1 MTKITIGARGSKLSL
16 AYVEKVKEL
25 LLKKNRELKEENINF
40 KAIKTS
46 GDIHQNIKLSEIG
59 GKNLFCKEIQEK
71 LISDEINI
79 AVHSLKDMES
89 VEDDRL
95 TIGAYIKRNDFRDV
109 IISNKIKSI
118 EDLKN
123 KIVIGSSSRRREL
136 QLKKINQNISVV
148 NIRGNIDTRIQK
160 LEEGK
165 LDGIIL
171 AAAGVKSLKLNN
183 KISIS
188 FETEKVLPA
197 VGQGIIAVQCKKNDE
212 VAKFFLKNINDP
224 ETELCAKAERKMLQV
239 IGGDCETAIGGLAII
254 ENNNLKLKVQ
264 LFSDSGSDSF
274 EHELIGKDTDAVN
287 IGKAVGEKLLN
298 LAGKEF
304 KKNEHFTN

>member
-1 MTKITIGARGSKLSL
+1 
-16 AYVEKVKEL
+16 
-25 LLKKNRELKEENINF
+25 
-40 KAIKTS
+40 
-46 GDIHQNIKLSEIG
+46 
-59 GKNLFCKEIQEK
+59 
-71 LISDEINI
+71 
-79 AVHSLKDMES
+79 MES

-148 NIRGNIDTRIQK
+148 NI
-160 LEEGK
+160 
-165 LDGIIL
+165 
-171 AAAGVKSLKLNN
+171 
-183 KISIS
+183 
-188 FETEKVLPA
+188 KVLPA

-212 VAKFFLKNINDP
+212 VAKFFLKNINDS

-239 IGGDCETAIGGLAII
+239 IGGDCETAIGGLATI

-287 IGKAVGEKLLN
+287 IGKAVGEKLLS

-304 KKNEHFTN
+304 KKK

>member
-1 MTKITIGARGSKLSL
+1 MIKITIGARGSKLSL

-25 LLKKNRELKEENINF
+25 LLQENKELNEENINF

-46 GDIHQNIKLSEIG
+46 GDINQNIRLSEIG
-59 GKNLFCKEIQEK
+59 GKNLFCKEIEEK
-71 LISDEINI
+71 LISNDIDI

-89 VEDDRL
+89 IENDNLV
-95 TIGAYIKRNDFRDV
+95 IGAYIKRNDFRDV
-109 IISNKIKSI
+109 IISNKIKDK
-118 EDLKN
+118 EDLKG

-148 NIRGNIDTRIQK
+148 NIRGNIDTRIKK
-160 LEEGK
+160 LDKEK

-171 AAAGVKSLKLNN
+171 AAAGVKSLNLNN

-188 FETEKVLPA
+188 FEIEEVLPA
-197 VGQGIIAVQCKKNDE
+197 VGQGVIAVQCKKNDE
-212 VAKFFLKNINDP
+212 KVKRFLKNINNV

-239 IGGDCETAIGGLAII
+239 IGGDCETAIGGLAVID
-254 ENNNLKLKVQ
+254 NKNLKLKAQ
-264 LFSDSGSDSF
+264 LFSDSGSESF
-274 EHELIGKDTDAVN
+274 EHELTGKDIDAIN
-287 IGKAVGEKLLN
+287 IGKAMGEKLLS

-304 KKNEHFTN
+304 KRK

>member
-25 LLKKNRELKEENINF
+25 LLQENKELKEENINF

-46 GDIHQNIKLSEIG
+46 GDINQNIRLSEIG
-59 GKNLFCKEIQEK
+59 GKNLFCKEIEEK
-71 LISDEINI
+71 LISNDIDI

-89 VEDDRL
+89 IENDNLV
-95 TIGAYIKRNDFRDV
+95 IGAYIKRNDFRDV
-109 IISNKIKSI
+109 IISNKIKDK
-118 EDLKN
+118 EDLKG
-123 KIVIGSSSRRREL
+123 KMVIGSSSRRREL

-148 NIRGNIDTRIQK
+148 NMRGNIDTRIKK
-160 LEEGK
+160 LDKEK

-171 AAAGVKSLKLNN
+171 AAAGVKSLNLNN

-188 FETEKVLPA
+188 FEIEEVLPA

-212 VAKFFLKNINDP
+212 KVKSFLKNINDV

-239 IGGDCETAIGGLAII
+239 IGGDCETAIGGLAVID
-254 ENNNLKLKVQ
+254 NKNLKLKAQ
-264 LFSDSGSDSF
+264 LFSDSGSESF
-274 EHELIGKDTDAVN
+274 EHELTGKDIDAIN
-287 IGKAVGEKLLN
+287 IGKAMGEKLLS

-304 KKNEHFTN
+304 KRK

>member
-16 AYVEKVKEL
+16 AYVEKVRKL
-25 LLKKNRELKEENINF
+25 LLKGNKELKEENINF

-46 GDIHQNIKLSEIG
+46 GDINQNIKLSEIG
-59 GKNLFCKEIQEK
+59 GKNLFCKEIEEK
-71 LISDEINI
+71 LIGNDIDI

-89 VEDDRL
+89 VENDKL

-118 EDLKN
+118 GDLKD
-123 KIVIGSSSRRREL
+123 KTVIGSSSRRREL
-136 QLKKINQNISVV
+136 QLKKINQNITFI

-165 LDGIIL
+165 LDGIML
-171 AAAGVKSLKLNN
+171 ASAGVKSLKLNN
-183 KISIS
+183 KISVL
-188 FETEKVLPA
+188 FEAEEVLPA
-197 VGQGIIAVQCKKNDE
+197 AGQGIIAVQCKKND
-212 VAKFFLKNINDP
+212 KIIKKFLKNINDS

-239 IGGDCETAIGGLAII
+239 IGGDCETAIGALAVI
-254 ENNNLKLKVQ
+254 ENNKLKLKAQ
-264 LFSDSGSDSF
+264 LFSDSGSNSF
-274 EHELIGKDTDAVN
+274 EHQMSGQDIEAIN
-287 IGKAVGEKLLN
+287 IGKEVGEKLLS

-304 KKNEHFTN
+304 KKK

>member
-16 AYVEKVKEL
+16 AYVEKVRKL
-25 LLKKNRELKEENINF
+25 LLKGNKELKEENINF

-46 GDIHQNIKLSEIG
+46 GDINQNIKLSEIG
-59 GKNLFCKEIQEK
+59 GKNLFCKEIEEK
-71 LISDEINI
+71 LISNDIDI

-89 VEDDRL
+89 VENDKL

-118 EDLKN
+118 EDLKD
-123 KIVIGSSSRRREL
+123 KTVIGSSSRRREL
-136 QLKKINQNISVV
+136 QLKKINQNITFI

-165 LDGIIL
+165 LDEIML
-171 AAAGVKSLKLNN
+171 ASAGVKSLKLNN
-183 KISIS
+183 KISVL
-188 FETEKVLPA
+188 FEAEEVLPA
-197 VGQGIIAVQCKKNDE
+197 AGQGIIAVQCKKNDE
-212 VAKFFLKNINDP
+212 IIKKFLKNINDS

-239 IGGDCETAIGGLAII
+239 IGGDCETAIGALAVI
-254 ENNNLKLKVQ
+254 ENNKLKLKAQ
-264 LFSDSGSDSF
+264 LFSDSGSNSF
-274 EHELIGKDTDAVN
+274 EHQMSGQDIEAIN
-287 IGKAVGEKLLN
+287 IGKEVGEKLLS

-304 KKNEHFTN
+304 KKK